1 MCLGGDYMK
10 VLLLMIMCIGR
21 MIYLALP
28 TFALLLT
35 AQIVIYK
42 TTKISLYNELVKL
55 LSK

>member
-10 VLLLMIMCIGR
+10 VLILMIMCIGR

-28 TFALLLT
+28 TFTLLLT
-35 AQIVIYK
+35 AQIVLYI
-42 TTKISLYNELVKL
+42 TTKISLYNNLVKL